1 MNCVQLVGR
10 LTKDPEIKYGNNGTT
25 IARFSVAVDRRFKSE
40 GGPTADFPNIV
51 AFGKTAEFLEKYF
64 KKGMRIGLIGRIQT
78 GSYEKQDGT
87 KVYTTDVIAENVEFV
102 ESKQSSQETT
112 QEPPAGSVGDGFM
125 DIPDGI
131 DEELPFN

>member
-40 GGPTADFPNIV
+40 CGPTADFPNIV
-51 AFGKTAEFLEKYF
+51 AFGKTAELLEKYF

>member
-40 GGPTADFPNIV
+40 GGPTADFPNVV
-51 AFGKTAEFLEKYF
+51 AFSKTAEFVEKYF
-64 KKGMRIGLIGRIQT
+64 RKGMRIGLIGRIQT

-112 QEPPAGSVGDGFM
+112 QEPPVGSVGDGFM
-125 DIPDGI
+125 DIPEGI

>member
-102 ESKQSSQETT
+102 ESKQNSQETT